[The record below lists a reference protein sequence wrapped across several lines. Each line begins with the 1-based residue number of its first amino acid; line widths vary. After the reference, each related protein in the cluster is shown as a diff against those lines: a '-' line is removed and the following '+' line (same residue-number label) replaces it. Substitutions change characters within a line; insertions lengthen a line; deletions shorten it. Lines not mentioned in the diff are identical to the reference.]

1 MPDGL
6 FHYGLLCGLAIALV
20 VAAVTD
26 IRRRQIDN
34 WLTLTIAAGTTLQSD
49 NTARILANNL
59 TINGNLVMASG
70 STFLVD
76 LGAGSTSDRLVV
88 NGLANVGGVVS
99 LGNGVTQRVN
109 GNGQQYTILTATG
122 GVTITRGDERASGD
136 NAIYDFGRRII
147 TMAGNVSLR
156 RGTDTLNGGRLVIDL
171 NSGISTVDGA
181 ASGGSATA
189 PGSPSG
195 KGRVTGTFAV
205 PQKNQ

>member
-1 MPDGL
+1 MPQPSAKRPPL
-6 FHYGLLCGLAIALV
+6 VRLALV
-20 VAAVTD
+20 WGIGGFALTAMLAGGMNLAAQGIARHDSRAPVTYD
-26 IRRRQIDN
+26 
-34 WLTLTIAAGTTLQSD
+34 AGKFVLDDRANQVIFSGGVIVNQADLRIQSD
-49 NTARILANNL
+49 RMLVNFTDG
-59 TINGNLVMASG
+59 GNLEI
-70 STFLVD
+70 
-76 LGAGSTSDRLVV
+76 
-88 NGLANVGGVVS
+88 
-99 LGNGVTQRVN
+99 QR
-109 GNGQQYTILTATG
+109 ITATG

>member
-1 MPDGL
+1 MPQPSAKRPT
-6 FHYGLLCGLAIALV
+6 LARLALV
-20 VAAVTD
+20 WGIGGFALTAMLAGGMNLAAQGIARHDSRAPVTYD
-26 IRRRQIDN
+26 
-34 WLTLTIAAGTTLQSD
+34 AGKFVLDDRANQVIFSGGVIVNQADLRIQSD
-49 NTARILANNL
+49 RMLVNFTDG
-59 TINGNLVMASG
+59 GNLEI
-70 STFLVD
+70 
-76 LGAGSTSDRLVV
+76 
-88 NGLANVGGVVS
+88 
-99 LGNGVTQRVN
+99 QR
-109 GNGQQYTILTATG
+109 ITATG

>member
-1 MPDGL
+1 MPQPSAKRRP
-6 FHYGLLCGLAIALV
+6 LARLALV
-20 VAAVTD
+20 WGIGGFALTAMLAGGMNLAAQGIARHDSRAPVTYD
-26 IRRRQIDN
+26 
-34 WLTLTIAAGTTLQSD
+34 AGKFVLDDRANQVIFSGGVIVNQADLRIQSD
-49 NTARILANNL
+49 RMLVNFTDG
-59 TINGNLVMASG
+59 GNLEI
-70 STFLVD
+70 
-76 LGAGSTSDRLVV
+76 
-88 NGLANVGGVVS
+88 
-99 LGNGVTQRVN
+99 QR
-109 GNGQQYTILTATG
+109 ITATG